1 MCIGKAVNS
10 IITMTLLMLPQPEE
24 EYIRNCFVRFLT
36 HAASCVLRMSE
47 GPKGSSGGE
56 GSGDA
61 ALTPHALLLSRRSR
75 DTTYLVLKQIV
86 EDCPYLSM
94 DALEAVFPYT
104 LVRCAF
110 HNSHLKEPPPR
121 PVRQAGHD

>member
-1 MCIGKAVNS
+1 MSVVSASGSNAMCIGKAVNS

-47 GPKGSSGGE
+47 GARGSSGGDG

-61 ALTPHALLLSRRSR
+61 ALTPQV
-75 DTTYLVLKQIV
+75 VL
-86 EDCPYLSM
+86 
-94 DALEAVFPYT
+94 
-104 LVRCAF
+104 
-110 HNSHLKEPPPR
+110 
-121 PVRQAGHD
+121 